1 MMDAQRY
8 LTRIGVS
15 LDPDTPRDLDLLGE
29 LQRSHLLSVP
39 FETLDIARG
48 EPIILDQSL
57 YTKVVE
63 RERGGFCYEL
73 NSMFGWL
80 LRQLGYD
87 VRMIE
92 GRVRHD
98 DGNFGPPFDHM
109 ALLVDLDQRY
119 LVDVGFGDFCR
130 EPLPLSGDPRSE
142 TSGTYKIAPA
152 EGTDLRV
159 TMELADD
166 DDDND
171 DREWVPAYRFTTV
184 ERELTDFSEMCDY
197 QQTAPES
204 PFTGR
209 TVCTI
214 ATRTGR
220 VTLSDDTL
228 TVTENGAK
236 RTEQIDSK
244 RERERVL
251 SDSFGI
257 SF

>member
-1 MMDAQRY
+1 MDVQRY

-48 EPIILDQSL
+48 EPIVLDRPSL
-57 YTKVVE
+57 YTKVIE

-73 NSMFGWL
+73 NSLFGWL
-80 LRQLGYD
+80 LRQLGYN
-87 VRMIE
+87 VCLIE
-92 GRVRHD
+92 GQVHS
-98 DGNFGPPFDHM
+98 DGSFGRPFDHM
-109 ALLVDLDQRY
+109 ALLVDLDKQY

-130 EPLPLSGDPRSE
+130 GPLPMSGESRSDV
-142 TSGTYKIAPA
+142 SGTYKVAPA
-152 EGTDLRV
+152 EDTNQYF
-159 TMELADD
+159 TMELADG
-166 DDDND
+166 
-171 DREWVPAYRFTTV
+171 EWVPTYRFTTL
-184 ERELTDFSEMCDY
+184 ERELPDFSEMCEY

-204 PFTGR
+204 GFTGR

-214 ATRTGR
+214 ATNTGR

-228 TVTENGAK
+228 TVTENNQK
-236 RTEQIDSK
+236 RTERIDSK

-251 SDSFGI
+251 SDNFGI
-257 SF
+257 SI